1 MKIIGLIGKSN
12 SGKTSSLKHLILNM
26 LDLDEIKILYS
37 SRLFSN
43 NPKQLKDNILDN
55 WETETGHIRDITV
68 LLEYKGRKI
77 CITTYGDSLIDILH
91 ALNKVI
97 KTFGGCNI
105 FVCGRHANN
114 CLEKEFSNYKV
125 DKIRRILKNRSLFN
139 ENYNDDNISTANELL
154 DYTLNALS

>member
-68 LLEYKGRKI
+68 LLEYKGEKI
-77 CITTYGDSLIDILH
+77 CITTYGDSLNDILH
-91 ALNKVI
+91 ALNKVM
-97 KTFGGCNI
+97 KRFGGCDI

-114 CLEKEFSNYKV
+114 SLKEEFSNYKV
-125 DKIRRILKNRSLFN
+125 DKIKRIQKNRSLSN
-139 ENYNDDNISTANELL
+139 ENYNDDNISIANELL
-154 DYTLNALS
+154 DCILNALN